1 LTLIDNLGDTRRITI
16 QDGNTKAIG
25 AEPPEGLRTMLPPHV
40 DVAGVASDGPELV
53 VDAKGVDLEV
63 LFLDVSGPSLN
74 ANDIARDLRIAGTR
88 AKLIILSL
96 HREVTHATRVLE
108 AGASVFVLK
117 HSAASQLVTAI
128 GEALKEGT
136 HITNQMAAE
145 LIETCQ
151 RSVPVDTE
159 SSGELTPRQRQV
171 LEFAAKGLS
180 AKEIAAELGISRR
193 TAEYHKARIMDSL
206 GLQNVAELVQ
216 YAIREGI
223 ISV

>member
-1 LTLIDNLGDTRRITI
+1 MA
-16 QDGNTKAIG
+16 TKKRA
-25 AEPPEGLRTMLPPHV
+25 APSLSEGLRTMLPPHV
-40 DVAGVASDGPELV
+40 DLAGVASDDPVLV
-53 VDAKGVDLEV
+53 GDAKEVDLEV

-74 ANDIARDLRIAGTR
+74 ANVVARDLRIAGTR
-88 AKLIILSL
+88 AKLVILAM
-96 HREVTHATRVLE
+96 HREVTHATRALE

-128 GEALKEGT
+128 GKALKEGT
-136 HITNQMAAE
+136 HITTQMAAE
-145 LIETCQ
+145 LIETCR
-151 RSVPVDTE
+151 RSVPKETE